1 MNADVRNKIISI
13 VLGVIIIALGFWLYE
28 SITGP
33 YQQVLIAQERTEQVR
48 TRMISVKDALLYY
61 QQQKGNFPPQE
72 GGLDTLVAFL
82 KTDSLA
88 IANGDSMFVQRPPL
102 KYSPDSLILSPI
114 APFTRFN
121 YAVNDTSRPPLYELR
136 DPDSDDRIGD
146 LSRTTLLNASS
157 WN

>member
-1 MNADVRNKIISI
+1 MNADARNKIISI
-13 VLGVIIIALGFWLYE
+13 VLGLVIIALSYWLYD

-33 YQQVLIAQERTEQVR
+33 YQQVLIAKERTEQVR
-48 TRMISVKDALLYY
+48 TRMIAIKDALIYY
-61 QQQKGNFPPQE
+61 QQKTGKFPPQE
-72 GGLDTLVAFL
+72 GGLDTLALFL
-82 KTDSLA
+82 SQDSLA

-114 APFTRFN
+114 APFSKFN